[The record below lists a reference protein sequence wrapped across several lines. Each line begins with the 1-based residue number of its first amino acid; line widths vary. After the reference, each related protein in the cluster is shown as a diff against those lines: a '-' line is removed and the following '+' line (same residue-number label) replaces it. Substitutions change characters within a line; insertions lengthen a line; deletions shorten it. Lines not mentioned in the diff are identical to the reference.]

1 MSKVEWMQPVSFRF
15 ILWCS
20 GSCCYLRED
29 IMPTLTLLGLG
40 PGPAEL
46 LTEQAR
52 AHLATNPVLW
62 LRTRIHPTVAALPT
76 LATARSFDALYE
88 SASDFA
94 TMYAMIAHEVVTY
107 SADADLT
114 YAVPGHPLVAEA
126 TTRAILPLAR
136 ERGITV
142 RLIAGLS
149 FVEPVCN
156 ALQLDPFGQGLQLL
170 DALDLMPPPAEQPT
184 NAAARAWC
192 ELQHVGPY
200 QPPLLPFPLVPTQ
213 PALLSQL
220 YNRRV
225 ASEAK
230 LSLLARYPAD
240 HPVSLVLHAGLPEEQ
255 LRVVPLHE
263 IDHQTDLD
271 HLTAAY
277 LPALAPHAAVREI
290 EGVQWVT
297 ARLLG
302 PNGCPWDRQQTPTSL
317 RQFLLEETYEVLEAL
332 DEGDPHSLSEE
343 LGDLL
348 LQILMHSE
356 LARQSGTFDF
366 SDVTTHI
373 TEKLIRRHPHVFG
386 DLAVSDSAEVLRNWD
401 AIKQQE
407 HAAQGKQR
415 KSILDG
421 VPKGLPALA
430 TAQQLT
436 HKAAKV
442 DFDWPDLAGIWD
454 KIEEELGELRA
465 VNANDPAQRD
475 QLQEEFGDVLFS
487 LANLARWLDLDGETA
502 LREANAKFRRRFVR
516 IEELAGQED
525 GDLTSLDLQAKD
537 RLWEQAK
544 YEERQHKTGSEK

>member
-1 MSKVEWMQPVSFRF
+1 
-15 ILWCS
+15 
-20 GSCCYLRED
+20 
-29 IMPTLTLLGLG
+29 MPTLTLLGLG
-40 PGPAEL
+40 PGTTEL

-52 AHLATNPVLW
+52 AHLATNPVVW
-62 LRTRIHPTVAALPT
+62 LRTRIHPTVAALPS
-76 LATARSFDALYE
+76 LATARSFDTLYE
-88 SASDFA
+88 SAPDFA
-94 TMYAMIAHEVVTY
+94 TIYNTIAREILTY
-107 SADADLT
+107 VAEADLT
-114 YAVPGHPLVAEA
+114 YAVPGHPLVAET
-126 TTRAILPLAR
+126 TTRAIVPLAR

-156 ALQLDPFGQGLQLL
+156 ALQLDPFGHGLQLL
-170 DALDLMPPPAEQPT
+170 DALDLVPPSAEQPKD
-184 NAAARAWC
+184 AAARAWS
-192 ELQHVGPY
+192 ELQNIGPY
-200 QPPLLPFPLVPTQ
+200 QPSLLPFPLVPTQ
-213 PALLSQL
+213 PTLLSQL

-230 LSLLARYPAD
+230 LTLMGRYPAD
-240 HPVSLVLHAGLPEEQ
+240 HPVSIVLHAGLPEEQ
-255 LRVVPLHE
+255 VRIVPLHE
-263 IDHQTDLD
+263 LDHQLDLD

-277 LPALAPHAAVREI
+277 LPPLAPHASVRGI

-297 ARLLG
+297 AHLLG
-302 PNGCPWDRQQTPTSL
+302 PNGCPWDRQQTPASL

-332 DEGDPHSLSEE
+332 DEGDPQALSEE

-356 LARQSGTFDF
+356 LARQSGDFDF
-366 SDVTTHI
+366 GDVTAQI
-373 TEKLIRRHPHVFG
+373 AEKLIRRHPHVFG
-386 DLAVSDSAEVLRNWD
+386 DLVVSGSADVLRNWD

-415 KSILDG
+415 NSVLDG

-454 KIEEELGELRA
+454 KIEEELEELRA
-465 VNANDPAQRD
+465 VDAHDPAQLD
-475 QLQEEFGDVLFS
+475 HLQEEFGDVLFS
-487 LANLARWLDLDGETA
+487 LANLARRLDLDGETA

-516 IEELAGQED
+516 IEVLAGQ
-525 GDLTSLDLQAKD
+525 GGSDLKSLDLAAKD

-544 YEERQHKTGSEK
+544 HEERQAGREK